1 MAALVYG
8 TAWPTATYEGW
19 RLQKVERLEDGLAL
33 KVRLSGESGFGGDL
47 WLDLVFEFRGGQ
59 FYDLWVVKHNA
70 VLVPPFK
77 TASAMASLAAD
88 LAQEYASSKPDTP
101 APAAAPPASRPLR
114 FVSRCGHPIDLWLR
128 FMGLDDRWITRGVW
142 SLAANDT
149 TFLATGGER
158 IQLTSSVVYAYAEI
172 PNTDYSWP
180 GERAVPYD
188 GRSLPMRTET
198 LTTDGRGSYQLP
210 FTCDNLR

>member
-1 MAALVYG
+1 MLDKDG
-8 TAWPTATYEGW
+8 T
-19 RLQKVERLEDGLAL
+19 LAL
-33 KVRLSGESGFGGDL
+33 TKAVKTGFTDTPGFGGNL

-59 FYDLWVVKHNA
+59 FYDLRVVKHNA

-88 LAQEYASSKPDTP
+88 LAQEFASSKPDTP

-128 FMGLDDRWITRGVW
+128 FRGLDDRWTTLGVW

-149 TFLATGGER
+149 TFLATDGER
-158 IQLTSSVVYAYAEI
+158 LQLTSSVIYYNAEI
-172 PNTDYSWP
+172 PNTDYSWT
-180 GERAVPYD
+180 GEREVLYD
-188 GRSLPMRTET
+188 DRSLPMRTDT
-198 LTTDGRGSYQLP
+198 LLTDVRGSYRLL
-210 FTCDNLR
+210 FSFDNVR